1 MENSNGQDLVRQ
13 LMELLLPAMRERVAT
28 MGVEASGAF
37 EFYRV
42 ATERGRV
49 FNNYEI
55 GVVELIK
62 SRFPAL
68 TEIHEVGC
76 GWGQLVFLL
85 AWSGYVTTGFEIDE
99 RRYAGAAH
107 FHRVLRDL
115 DEPRASRARIL
126 NEFFP
131 PLTRPNPIGTLALST
146 NIVIGNPR
154 FVEEQILWGLTRYQ
168 YSVVNI
174 DRFCYERPASERRT
188 FIARVEA
195 MGLTNRGLFHDAGAQ
210 GQFFLFE
217 RRDHGRSRS

>member
-1 MENSNGQDLVRQ
+1 MENSNGQDSVRQ

-154 FVEEQILWGLTRYQ
+154 FVEEQNSLGSDALPVFGGQ
-168 YSVVNI
+168 YRPVLLRAARLRASHLYRASGGHGPDQSGVV
-174 DRFCYERPASERRT
+174 S
-188 FIARVEA
+188 
-195 MGLTNRGLFHDAGAQ
+195 
-210 GQFFLFE
+210 
-217 RRDHGRSRS
+217 